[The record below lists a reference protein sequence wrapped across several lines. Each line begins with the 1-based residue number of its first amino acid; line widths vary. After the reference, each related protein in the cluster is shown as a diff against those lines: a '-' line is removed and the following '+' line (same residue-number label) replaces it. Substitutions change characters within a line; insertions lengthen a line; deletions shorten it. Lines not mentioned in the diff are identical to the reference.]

1 MTNKQA
7 NDKLRA
13 EHVERILSILQN
25 NGEDAFKIAS
35 NVVEYPVVNDNKEEE
50 WIRVTISIPK
60 GSRDGEKFDG
70 YIEKDDYEFRLA
82 RK

>member
-13 EHVERILSILQN
+13 EHVERILSILQSK
-25 NGEDAFKIAS
+25 GEDAFKIAS
-35 NVVEYPVVNDNKEEE
+35 NVVVYPVVNDNKEEE

>member
-1 MTNKQA
+1 MTSKQA

-13 EHVERILSILQN
+13 EYVEKILSILQS

-35 NVVEYPVVNDNKEEE
+35 NVVVFPVVNDNKDEE
-50 WIRVTISIPK
+50 WLKITVSIPK

-70 YIEKDDYEFRLA
+70 YIEKDDYEFRLT
-82 RK
+82 KK

>member
-13 EHVERILSILQN
+13 EHVERILSILQS

-35 NVVEYPVVNDNKEEE
+35 NVVVYPVVNDNKEEE